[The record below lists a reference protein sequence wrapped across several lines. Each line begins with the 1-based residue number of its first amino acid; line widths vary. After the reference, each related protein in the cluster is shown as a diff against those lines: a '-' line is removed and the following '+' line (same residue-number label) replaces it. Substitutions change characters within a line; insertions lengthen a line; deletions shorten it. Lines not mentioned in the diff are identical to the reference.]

1 MNLEAV
7 VAGMSPASS
16 CSHGAERRPSN
27 TRTSRRGVATHVSRQ
42 SLSSIETRSRPRSLA
57 ASPRGFTFYL
67 GTPGSSIPGFL
78 VS

>member
-42 SLSSIETRSRPRSLA
+42 SLSSVPA
-57 ASPRGFTFYL
+57 
-67 GTPGSSIPGFL
+67 FL
-78 VS
+78 TS